1 MFGDRTPSEDARA
14 KPATDRLGRLLSLT
28 LVGLAAVLTLL
39 VLGTRRG
46 NESTLD
52 PPF

>member
-1 MFGDRTPSEDARA
+1 MFGDRTPPEEARA
-14 KPATDRLGRLLSLT
+14 QPASNRRGQSLALIA
-28 LVGLAAVLTLL
+28 LVVALVLL

-46 NESTLD
+46 NESTLE